1 MDVQGKMKKTFGK
14 DWIEEGCCGSGRAR
28 NRYGGA
34 PPLPIHASELEKL
47 TMSEAYQQAL
57 HSDGRPFRYSRL
69 CLVGEG
75 RAGKT
80 ALAKALCDLPFMPTP
95 STIGVGTDNME
106 VTCHGVEALSSAW
119 RVLQSDSSV
128 GLAQQQ
134 LNWETAQR
142 LNGHSVSGE
151 GSILDLY
158 VQSDDVTI
166 HHPNLASAG
175 NVILNACASQSA
187 PSYSASSFAPSS
199 PPSDCTVRP
208 MLDSGSLNT
217 CDTPS
222 AIAHARLNGAPIVE
236 MDEQLVLQLQGQSE
250 PLRIKLIDFGGQESF
265 YSLHQLYVTRESVYL
280 VVFNMQWM
288 IGDESTAKTKKRCLN
303 YLSFWL
309 NSIYLHARAHSAELD
324 GSVAPIILVGTHKDI
339 IDSPQHHE
347 EISRM
352 LQDEFRSSPVFDF
365 IVLFKEHMIGPLRF
379 FPVDNRRKQSMHDG
393 VDDVIIQIQ
402 SGILKALEKEDYLK
416 RKVPRSWL
424 RSFDALMVAMQANQ
438 AYLPLSSVQ
447 EIARECGLPS
457 TRNLTLQDEVHF
469 MLKYFNGVG
478 LLMYHDS
485 PKLRDIVVLD
495 VVRCLVDPASIIMCQ
510 HGIHE
515 SQLDVYV
522 DAKKFSKDF
531 YDELISDGRV
541 HMTLLPILWR
551 NCHEIVDEVCA
562 LMVHYG
568 LMVPILQDSSASHSA
583 CSFLVPSLLP
593 KQPARGVTS
602 QVRSHFYFALG
613 SRRKVS
619 TWQDWNTISARHFC
633 SHGFSPNGLFGRFTG
648 KIISECQRTYSF
660 FGSKCSRTE
669 TTTFFGKHEFTI
681 RDLKELNMIQVLV
694 FVPNPRKLLAE
705 LSRLLQATIDE
716 MIPNLAFCS
725 AVCSDGGTNSNF
737 DICSLANA
745 DLSVLSGHKGVVEC
759 VSKGLEFHT
768 GHCVASAVELQR
780 IFCLWLPPSGLRS
793 SGYHAFL
800 SYRWTGIDKQ
810 NPGFDEDLTIGIFQ
824 RLSMDALLGQSREE
838 VTVFLDKKRLQS
850 ARNFQDDFAEAL
862 LSSSLPVVFMSTF
875 AILKMVQ
882 LKTDS
887 GIDNLL
893 LEWTLIADLLASG
906 VIKHCLVVLF
916 GAHNKLASKCADVLG
931 DIFKQKMPVVLAAVA
946 DDPNYDLARKA
957 LDSEPLLG
965 DKTILQVLPDVVVK
979 SINEKARCILQRHG
993 MPVSSDIDQRSVRDV
1008 VNSLMKQQGIEAWE
1022 EAKKVNSVHANEEVL
1037 RTVIHACSVKVC
1049 SILEKDQPISAC
1061 AALSAEPR
1069 RLTAGGG
1076 NPALAEEERLK
1087 AEAEAKKKAEEE
1099 RLKAEAEA
1107 KKKAEEE
1114 RLKAEA
1120 EAKKKAQ
1127 EDAERSL
1134 VAAATAAFRRRCLQ
1148 STVVAC
1154 AVLLCL
1160 VFHRVGRMPERLHRL
1175 IAAFL
1180 LWRRRR

>member
-1 MDVQGKMKKTFGK
+1 
-14 DWIEEGCCGSGRAR
+14 
-28 NRYGGA
+28 
-34 PPLPIHASELEKL
+34 
-47 TMSEAYQQAL
+47 
-57 HSDGRPFRYSRL
+57 
-69 CLVGEG
+69 
-75 RAGKT
+75 
-80 ALAKALCDLPFMPTP
+80 
-95 STIGVGTDNME
+95 
-106 VTCHGVEALSSAW
+106 
-119 RVLQSDSSV
+119 
-128 GLAQQQ
+128 
-134 LNWETAQR
+134 
-142 LNGHSVSGE
+142 
-151 GSILDLY
+151 
-158 VQSDDVTI
+158 
-166 HHPNLASAG
+166 
-175 NVILNACASQSA
+175 
-187 PSYSASSFAPSS
+187 
-199 PPSDCTVRP
+199 
-208 MLDSGSLNT
+208 
-217 CDTPS
+217 
-222 AIAHARLNGAPIVE
+222 
-236 MDEQLVLQLQGQSE
+236 
-250 PLRIKLIDFGGQESF
+250 
-265 YSLHQLYVTRESVYL
+265 
-280 VVFNMQWM
+280 
-288 IGDESTAKTKKRCLN
+288 
-303 YLSFWL
+303 
-309 NSIYLHARAHSAELD
+309 
-324 GSVAPIILVGTHKDI
+324 
-339 IDSPQHHE
+339 
-347 EISRM
+347 
-352 LQDEFRSSPVFDF
+352 
-365 IVLFKEHMIGPLRF
+365 
-379 FPVDNRRKQSMHDG
+379 
-393 VDDVIIQIQ
+393 
-402 SGILKALEKEDYLK
+402 
-416 RKVPRSWL
+416 
-424 RSFDALMVAMQANQ
+424 
-438 AYLPLSSVQ
+438 
-447 EIARECGLPS
+447 
-457 TRNLTLQDEVHF
+457 
-469 MLKYFNGVG
+469 
-478 LLMYHDS
+478 
-485 PKLRDIVVLD
+485 
-495 VVRCLVDPASIIMCQ
+495 
-510 HGIHE
+510 
-515 SQLDVYV
+515 
-522 DAKKFSKDF
+522 
-531 YDELISDGRV
+531 
-541 HMTLLPILWR
+541 
-551 NCHEIVDEVCA
+551 
-562 LMVHYG
+562 
-568 LMVPILQDSSASHSA
+568 
-583 CSFLVPSLLP
+583 
-593 KQPARGVTS
+593 
-602 QVRSHFYFALG
+602 
-613 SRRKVS
+613 
-619 TWQDWNTISARHFC
+619 
-633 SHGFSPNGLFGRFTG
+633 
-648 KIISECQRTYSF
+648 
-660 FGSKCSRTE
+660 
-669 TTTFFGKHEFTI
+669 
-681 RDLKELNMIQVLV
+681 MIQVLV
-694 FVPNPRKLLAE
+694 FVPNPRKLVAE

-916 GAHNKLASKCADVLG
+916 GAHNKLTSKCADVLG

-1061 AALSAEPR
+1061 EALSAEPR

-1076 NPALAEEERLK
+1076 NPAFAEEERLK
-1087 AEAEAKKKAEEE
+1087 ALAEAKKKAEEE

-1107 KKKAEEE
+1107 KKAEEERLKAEAEAKKEEEERLKAEAKAKKAEEE

-1120 EAKKKAQ
+1120 EAKKAEEERLKAEAEVKKKAEEERLKAEAEVKKKAEERLKAEAEVKKKAQ
-1127 EDAERSL
+1127 EDAERRI

-1148 STVVAC
+1148 SAVVAC

-1160 VFHRVGRMPERLHRL
+1160 VFHRVGQMPERLRRL

-1180 LWRRRR
+1180 LWRQRR